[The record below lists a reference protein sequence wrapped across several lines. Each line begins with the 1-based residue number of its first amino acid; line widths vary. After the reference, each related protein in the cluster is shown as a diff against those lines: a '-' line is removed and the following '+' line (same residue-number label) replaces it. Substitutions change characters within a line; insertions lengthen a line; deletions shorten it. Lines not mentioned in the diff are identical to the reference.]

1 MTVNPPL
8 EGLEV
13 IAAGEN
19 SSWQGVPPHGCPVE
33 EGGLVERSS
42 GSIQLHHVWV
52 RFIRLSCVATK
63 NSPGRNNS
71 CKLGGASTMIISVE
85 KRQIRNGPSVLQRL
99 QRTRQGMIANEA
111 NSVNT

>member
-13 IAAGEN
+13 IAAGKN
-19 SSWQGVPPHGCPVE
+19 PCWQGVPPHGCPI

-42 GSIQLHHVWV
+42 GSTTHHVWV
-52 RFIRLSCVATK
+52 RFIRLSCLATK
-63 NSPGRNNS
+63 NSPGWNNS
-71 CKLGGASTMIISVE
+71 CKLGRASTMIISVE

-99 QRTRQGMIANEA
+99 QRTREGRIAN
-111 NSVNT
+111 